1 MGRLSGKALWALCL
15 EGRGGGVQAMAE
27 GAELGG
33 SDPRGWSVSLSDP
46 TVVLIAK
53 EGDYNRSR
61 TRARR

>member
-1 MGRLSGKALWALCL
+1 
-15 EGRGGGVQAMAE
+15 MAE